1 MASIVISKFLH
12 YTILFTI
19 SVKSFFQQNFNLIWT
34 RIQHGLEPWMLLDAL
49 FLCKEGSVGLPLK
62 NLMEPSFVPEKK
74 PIKLTNYQGHFTI
87 P

>member
-1 MASIVISKFLH
+1 
-12 YTILFTI
+12 
-19 SVKSFFQQNFNLIWT
+19 
-34 RIQHGLEPWMLLDAL
+34 LDAL